1 MIKEPTHILEDSS
14 SCIDLVFTSQSS
26 MVLYRVHS
34 SLHSNSHYQIAFVK
48 FDLKVFYPPSYQM
61 LVWHYKYAN
70 TVQIKNALASFNW
83 EQALSN
89 SSISK
94 KISVRN
100 ERIIYVMS
108 NYIPNETKVFD
119 DQNPRW
125 MNAKNERI

>member
-1 MIKEPTHILEDSS
+1 
-14 SCIDLVFTSQSS
+14 
-26 MVLYRVHS
+26 
-34 SLHSNSHYQIAFVK
+34 
-48 FDLKVFYPPSYQM
+48 M